1 MLNRKAEKFVDCAR
15 DRIRRLSCVFLAAAL
30 APGIGLAHHSVAGR
44 FDTGSVIEVEGEIT
58 SVHWRSP
65 HVEFTLDSTNEQGAR
80 VSWLL
85 EAAAPSTLIR
95 SGLSAD
101 VIEVGDHVRVAG
113 WPPVT
118 DKDEMFLQNV
128 LLATGEELLLWVT
141 ARSRW
146 SEEQANDFAFWR
158 QTEGDASQPELGIF
172 RVWSSSLALPRRFAR
187 READDYPLTQAARTA
202 LRAFER
208 RGENLAIQACVP
220 KGMPLLMEQPYP
232 IEFRRAG
239 EDIVLHLEEYD
250 AVRTIH
256 MDQQPSPTDGQRTPL
271 GHSVGE
277 WNGETLVVTTTRL
290 NWPWFSQSGIPLSP
304 QATLTERFTPAAD
317 GSRL

>member
-1 MLNRKAEKFVDCAR
+1 
-15 DRIRRLSCVFLAAAL
+15 
-30 APGIGLAHHSVAGR
+30 
-44 FDTGSVIEVEGEIT
+44 
-58 SVHWRSP
+58 
-65 HVEFTLDSTNEQGAR
+65 
-80 VSWLL
+80 
-85 EAAAPSTLIR
+85 
-95 SGLSAD
+95 
-101 VIEVGDHVRVAG
+101 
-113 WPPVT
+113 
-118 DKDEMFLQNV
+118 MFLQNV

-317 GSRL
+317 GSRLTYELTTIDPVNFTEPVTSGKQWLYLPDQEVRPYECASGPAGSAPAR